1 MVSGEGVGK
10 EDWVAVEPWFALW
23 LFTVT
28 GKRKI
33 HKLLQNGAFRIVFFF
48 DRAQRCFQRFK
59 GYRSL
64 VHLGRTRKKP
74 MWWVRLPQ
82 ERTFLIELVFSFY

>member
-10 EDWVAVEPWFALW
+10 EDWLAVEPWFALW

-64 VHLGRTRKKP
+64 VLSVEQGKSLCGGFDSHRSKH
-74 MWWVRLPQ
+74 
-82 ERTFLIELVFSFY
+82 F